1 MAKNGIQNLNIY
13 IILVYIISCNPVYLI
28 NIPLIINPF
37 TN

>member
-1 MAKNGIQNLNIY
+1 MTKNAIQFLNIY
-13 IILVYIISCNPVYLI
+13 FMPGYIIRGNLVYLI